1 MRTLIQKLEVSDLP
15 HHFGLS
21 NKHIHKVI
29 TNKIIKHFEEK
40 RVLVLDDKI
49 YEWHFV
55 NKDLNELPKELLDN
69 SIEIKPLKKTEKL
82 EILKKQLE
90 ELENEEEE
98 EEETEIILEK
108 PKKEKP
114 AKVDKRKIQEK
125 TEKQK
130 QQFENMRKAREAK
143 IAENQ
148 SFDYEE
154 PQSSKVGDIIDI
166 VKTINIQKTNE
177 YMVLS

>member
-69 SIEIKPLKKTEKL
+69 SIEIKPLKITNGQFSSICTGQ
-82 EILKKQLE
+82 ILTGE
-90 ELENEEEE
+90 HF
-98 EEETEIILEK
+98 
-108 PKKEKP
+108 
-114 AKVDKRKIQEK
+114 
-125 TEKQK
+125 
-130 QQFENMRKAREAK
+130 FE
-143 IAENQ
+143 
-148 SFDYEE
+148 
-154 PQSSKVGDIIDI
+154 
-166 VKTINIQKTNE
+166 
-177 YMVLS
+177 